1 MKKKQTKPRTLG
13 AQRDATKVDV
23 VKLALEESMGMV
35 DRFSAEP
42 VFGRTGRGYLKSAG
56 VSELQQL
63 KEEHKPR
70 R

>member
-1 MKKKQTKPRTLG
+1 MKKKQTKPGTLG
-13 AQRDATKVDV
+13 AQPDAAKVDLV
-23 VKLALEESMGMV
+23 ELALQESLSTV

-42 VFGRTGRGYLKSAG
+42 VFGRTGRGYLKSTG

-63 KEEHKPR
+63 KDEHKPR

>member
-1 MKKKQTKPRTLG
+1 MKKKRTKPGTLG
-13 AQRDATKVDV
+13 AQPDENKVDLV
-23 VKLALEESMGMV
+23 ELALQESLSMV

-42 VFGRTGRGYLKSAG
+42 VFGRTGRGYLKSTG

-63 KEEHKPR
+63 KDEHKAR

>member
-1 MKKKQTKPRTLG
+1 MKKQTASGKLG
-13 AQRDATKVDV
+13 AQPEASEVDLV
-23 VKLALEESMGMV
+23 DLALQESLGMV

-42 VFGRTGRGYLKSAG
+42 VFGPTGRGYLASAG

-63 KEEHKPR
+63 KEKHKPR

>member
-1 MKKKQTKPRTLG
+1 MKKKQMKPRTLG
-13 AQRDATKVDV
+13 ALPDASQVDLV
-23 VKLALEESMGMV
+23 ELALEESLGMV

-42 VFGRTGRGYLKSAG
+42 VFGRTGRGYLKSVG

-63 KEEHKPR
+63 KDKHKPR